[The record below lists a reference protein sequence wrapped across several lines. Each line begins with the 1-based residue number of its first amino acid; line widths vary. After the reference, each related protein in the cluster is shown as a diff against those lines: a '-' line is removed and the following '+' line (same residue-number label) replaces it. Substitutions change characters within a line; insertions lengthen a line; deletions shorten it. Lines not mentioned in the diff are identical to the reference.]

1 MINQRITVARRFVL
15 FSLLAAVCLMA
26 APAAQA
32 QQKFVNILTGG
43 QSGIYYPLGM
53 ALSQIYGKV
62 LPDAKVSVQVTKAS
76 AENLNFL
83 QSGKGEIAFALG
95 DTVADAWNGVEDAG
109 FKAPLKKLRAVA
121 GLYSNYIQIVANAD
135 AGIKTI
141 TDLKGKRISVGAPK
155 SGTEL
160 NVREIL
166 KAAGMSYSDF
176 AKVEYLGFGE
186 SVELMKNHQIDA
198 TLQSVGLGA
207 ASIKDLVDKGGVVM
221 VAVPSAVVAKM
232 GDAVYKAGVIPA
244 NTYNGQTADVPTV
257 MVQNILVTHDGVGD
271 DAVYAMT
278 KAMFDNLDAV
288 VAAHKAAAKISK
300 ASAAKGLPI
309 PLHAGAERYYKE
321 AGLLK

>member
-15 FSLLAAVCLMA
+15 FSLLAAVCLMT